1 MDNLKYKLLIL
12 FFIFLNAC
20 SSIPKNTADGCSIF
34 SQKYLWYKHA
44 KKTEQKTKV
53 ETKPKPEIQSKVVE
67 DKVKKAVSWLQN
79 NGVEYQYVDLRS
91 KTFDNSK
98 VDDWLRQVGSEQLL
112 NKKSRTWRN

>member
-1 MDNLKYKLLIL
+1 MDYIYG
-12 FFIFLNAC
+12 I
-20 SSIPKNTADGCSIF
+20 
-34 SQKYLWYKHA
+34 
-44 KKTEQKTKV
+44 KTC
-53 ETKPKPEIQSKVVE
+53 

-112 NKKSRTWRN
+112 NKKSRTWRNLDESITSNIQDSRIVSLLVEYPTLIKRPILESSGKLMIDFDEEKYLTFYKR

>member
-1 MDNLKYKLLIL
+1 MDYIYG
-12 FFIFLNAC
+12 I
-20 SSIPKNTADGCSIF
+20 
-34 SQKYLWYKHA
+34 
-44 KKTEQKTKV
+44 KTC
-53 ETKPKPEIQSKVVE
+53 

-112 NKKSRTWRN
+112 NKKSRTWRNLNESITSNIQDSYILSLLVKYPTLIKRPILESSDKLIIDFDEEKYLTFYTKKR

>member
-1 MDNLKYKLLIL
+1 MDYIYG
-12 FFIFLNAC
+12 I
-20 SSIPKNTADGCSIF
+20 
-34 SQKYLWYKHA
+34 
-44 KKTEQKTKV
+44 KTC
-53 ETKPKPEIQSKVVE
+53 

-112 NKKSRTWRN
+112 NKKSRTWRNLDESITSNLQDSYILSLLVEYPTLIKRPILESSDKLIIDFDEEKYLTFYTKKR

>member
-1 MDNLKYKLLIL
+1 MDYIYG
-12 FFIFLNAC
+12 I
-20 SSIPKNTADGCSIF
+20 
-34 SQKYLWYKHA
+34 
-44 KKTEQKTKV
+44 KTC
-53 ETKPKPEIQSKVVE
+53 

-112 NKKSRTWRN
+112 NKKSRTWRNLDESITSNIQDSQILSLLVEYPTLIKRPILESSDKLIIDFDEEKYLTFYTKKR

>member
-1 MDNLKYKLLIL
+1 MDYIYG
-12 FFIFLNAC
+12 I
-20 SSIPKNTADGCSIF
+20 
-34 SQKYLWYKHA
+34 
-44 KKTEQKTKV
+44 KTC
-53 ETKPKPEIQSKVVE
+53 

-112 NKKSRTWRN
+112 NKKSRTWRNLDESIKSNIQDSQILSLLVEYPTLIKRPILESSDKLIIDFDEEKYLTFYKRER

>member
-1 MDNLKYKLLIL
+1 MDYIYG
-12 FFIFLNAC
+12 I
-20 SSIPKNTADGCSIF
+20 
-34 SQKYLWYKHA
+34 
-44 KKTEQKTKV
+44 KTC
-53 ETKPKPEIQSKVVE
+53 

-112 NKKSRTWRN
+112 NKKSRTWRNLDESITSIIEDSHILSLLVEYPTLIKRPILESSDKLIIDFDEEKYLAFYKRER

>member
-1 MDNLKYKLLIL
+1 MDYIYG
-12 FFIFLNAC
+12 I
-20 SSIPKNTADGCSIF
+20 
-34 SQKYLWYKHA
+34 
-44 KKTEQKTKV
+44 KTC
-53 ETKPKPEIQSKVVE
+53 

-112 NKKSRTWRN
+112 NKKSRTWRNLDESITSNIQDSQISSLLVEYPTLIKRPILESSDKLIIDFDEEKYLTFYTKKR

>member
-1 MDNLKYKLLIL
+1 MDYIYG
-12 FFIFLNAC
+12 I
-20 SSIPKNTADGCSIF
+20 
-34 SQKYLWYKHA
+34 
-44 KKTEQKTKV
+44 KTC
-53 ETKPKPEIQSKVVE
+53 

-112 NKKSRTWRN
+112 NKKSRTWRNLDESIKSNIQDSQILSLLVEYPTLIKRPILDSSDKLIVDFDEEKYLTFHKR

>member
-1 MDNLKYKLLIL
+1 MDYIYG
-12 FFIFLNAC
+12 I
-20 SSIPKNTADGCSIF
+20 
-34 SQKYLWYKHA
+34 
-44 KKTEQKTKV
+44 KTC
-53 ETKPKPEIQSKVVE
+53 

-112 NKKSRTWRN
+112 NKKSRTWRNLDESITSNIKDSHILSLLVEYPTLIKRPILESSDKLIIDFDEEKYLTFYTKKR